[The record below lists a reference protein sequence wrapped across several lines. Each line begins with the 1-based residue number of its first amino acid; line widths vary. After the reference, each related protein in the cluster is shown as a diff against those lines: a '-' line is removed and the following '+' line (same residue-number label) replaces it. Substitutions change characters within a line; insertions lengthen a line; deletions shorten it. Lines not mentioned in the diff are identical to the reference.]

1 MVYYLLK
8 QVVRCGVLMFNINFL
23 GHPGIQPDIV
33 NNYISY
39 RAEDEKN
46 IKNIVVKKEPGFFT
60 KIIDYVPSTSDYLA
74 FFIIVALITF
84 FVIVKPQKKL
94 VNSSK
99 KIVFSSLAIN
109 MKDLDEKYS
118 ILNSILEDLKL
129 QNEIKIL
136 KISTQNNYFNF
147 KMFSPNFNKINEF
160 QKILKN
166 KYNLNF
172 RIASDNK
179 SNFILTTELPWKIY
193 NDIEE
198 KTKIQNIGES
208 SFIIYTLQD
217 LIKKQK
223 LHKGTLGVDIN
234 KDGYYFIKF
243 YSSNN

>member
-1 MVYYLLK
+1 
-8 QVVRCGVLMFNINFL
+8 MFNVNFL

-39 RAEDEKN
+39 RADDEKN
-46 IKNIVVKKEPGFFT
+46 IKNVIIKKEPGFFT
-60 KIIDYVPSTSDYLA
+60 KIIDYVPSKSDYLA
-74 FFIIVALITF
+74 FSIIVVLITF
-84 FVIVKPQKKL
+84 FIVIKPQKKL

-109 MKDLDEKYS
+109 AKDLDEKYLTLNN
-118 ILNSILEDLKL
+118 ILDDLKL
-129 QNEIKIL
+129 QDEIKIL

-147 KMFSPNFNKINEF
+147 KMFSSNFNKINEF
-160 QKILKN
+160 QKILKE

-172 RIASDNK
+172 RIANDNK
-179 SNFILTTELPWKIY
+179 SNFILSTEIPWKIY
-193 NDIEE
+193 NDIDE

-208 SFIIYTLQD
+208 SFIIYTIQD

-223 LHKGTLGVDIN
+223 LHKGILGVDIN

-243 YSSNN
+243 YSSNK

>member
-1 MVYYLLK
+1 
-8 QVVRCGVLMFNINFL
+8 MFNINFL

-84 FVIVKPQKKL
+84 FVFVKPQKKF

-109 MKDLDEKYS
+109 IKDLDEKYS

-129 QNEIKIL
+129 QNDIKIL

>member
-1 MVYYLLK
+1 
-8 QVVRCGVLMFNINFL
+8 MFNVNFL

-39 RAEDEKN
+39 RADDEKN
-46 IKNIVVKKEPGFFT
+46 IKNVIIKKEPGFFT
-60 KIIDYVPSTSDYLA
+60 KIIDYVPSKSDYLA
-74 FFIIVALITF
+74 FSIIVVLITF
-84 FVIVKPQKKL
+84 FIVIKPQKKL

-109 MKDLDEKYS
+109 AKDLDEKYLTLNN
-118 ILNSILEDLKL
+118 ILDDLKL
-129 QNEIKIL
+129 QDEIKIL

-147 KMFSPNFNKINEF
+147 KMFSSNFNKINEF
-160 QKILKN
+160 QKILKE

-172 RIASDNK
+172 RIANDNK
-179 SNFILTTELPWKIY
+179 SNFILSTEIPWKIY
-193 NDIEE
+193 NDIDE

-208 SFIIYTLQD
+208 SFIIYTIQD

-223 LHKGTLGVDIN
+223 LHKGILGVDIN

-243 YSSNN
+243 SSSNKL